1 MTNEVETLVRQIFED
16 ADRYGIHAYEVA
28 KRAGVSPNGISYWRN
43 GRTKPSLA
51 GYLKVRKAADNLIKE
66 KSSIK

>member
-1 MTNEVETLVRQIFED
+1 MTNEVETLVRQIFDD

-28 KRAGVSPNGISYWRN
+28 NRAGVSANGISYWRN
-43 GRTKPSLA
+43 GRTKPSLES
-51 GYLKVRKAADNLIKE
+51 YLKVRRAADELIVE